1 MPFTVAHTA
10 VSLPFIKRM
19 RAISVFGLI
28 LGSMAP
34 DFEYF
39 LRLKPASMG
48 GHTVAG
54 MFFLNLP
61 ICIVIAVLYMNL
73 LEDGLIQLLPDFI
86 AQKWPRFGRSVKTYA
101 IAEWLNFVFWTLV
114 GMLTHIGWDAFT
126 HSSGYFV
133 GDFSVLTSNL
143 EVGQLSLPLYKV
155 LQHGSSILG
164 LLSIA
169 VYIAFRS
176 KRARMP
182 QPCRNLIVLRIA
194 FFGIIALLAG
204 LRFLIFGQPPVSAY
218 GEWIV
223 SLMSFALIS
232 WLIVSII
239 IKRHEHQAIREFL
252 AS

>member
-1 MPFTVAHTA
+1 MPFTPAHAA

-39 LRLKPASMG
+39 LRLKPVSMG
-48 GHTVAG
+48 GHSIAG

-61 ICIVIAVLYMNL
+61 ICIVIAIVYMNV

-86 AQKWPRFGRSVKTYA
+86 AKKWPRFGRNVKSYA
-101 IAEWLNFVFWTLV
+101 IAEWLNFIFWTLV
-114 GMLTHIGWDAFT
+114 GMLTHMGWDAFT

-133 GDFSVLTSNL
+133 GMFPVLSQSL
-143 EVGQLSLPLYKV
+143 LVGDLSIPIYKV
-155 LQHGSSILG
+155 LQHGSTLIG
-164 LLSIA
+164 LLAIF
-169 VYIAFRS
+169 IHIMLRS
-176 KRARMP
+176 KRSRMP
-182 QPCRNLIVLRIA
+182 QPVCRLGILRLTFVAIVL
-194 FFGIIALLAG
+194 LLAAG
-204 LRFLIFGQPPVSAY
+204 RYFIFGQPDLLSY

-223 SLMSFALIS
+223 SLMSYSLIS
-232 WLIVSII
+232 WLVISIYV
-239 IKRHEHQAIREFL
+239 KRNEHQAIQEFL